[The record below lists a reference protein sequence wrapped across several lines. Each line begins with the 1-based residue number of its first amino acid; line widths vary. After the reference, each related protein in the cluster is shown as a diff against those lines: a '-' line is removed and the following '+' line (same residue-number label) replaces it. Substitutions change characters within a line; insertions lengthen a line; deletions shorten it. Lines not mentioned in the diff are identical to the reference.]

1 MSNFAAMLAFLLVFV
16 LTSNYYSSDD
26 DQVFNDDYCANVELW
41 ELDTD
46 AGINPYDR
54 AGHPN
59 YKGVECDQEKD

>member
-16 LTSNYYSSDD
+16 LTSNYYSDD
-26 DQVFNDDYCANVELW
+26 AQIFHNNYCANVAVW
-41 ELDTD
+41 ELDED
-46 AGINPYDR
+46 VGIDPYER